1 MKSIKQP
8 GFAYM
13 SKPFTI
19 RAFPAILTFLLLLVT
34 SVAGG
39 QKLEV
44 DAVYLNT
51 GEIYRGRLQENLN
64 PDLIQLE
71 TLCHDTRLFSK
82 NEIIRIEKEKINL
95 SAFSRYGEAPVQGYF
110 NHTDLGF
117 LIGSGNNDH
126 NIIFSIQMV
135 NGYKFGR
142 RYYPGIGTGIEF
154 YDQAYVPLY
163 ADFKYFLS
171 DHRVSPFLRGNLG
184 YSIPLEDPPEQWGS
198 RTVNH
203 GGILY
208 SAGVGTSIRT
218 GSSSALVISLDY
230 RFQSLRSVYTAD
242 WNDEVLNLEK
252 QYNRVSLRIG
262 FIFD

>member
-1 MKSIKQP
+1 MKSVKP
-8 GFAYM
+8 SGFAYM

-19 RAFPAILTFLLLLVT
+19 RAFPASLTFLMLLVF
-34 SVAGG
+34 SAAGA

-51 GEIYRGRLQENLN
+51 GEVYRGRIEETLN

-82 NEIIRIEKEKINL
+82 DEIIRIDKEKINL
-95 SAFSRYGEAPVQGYF
+95 SAFSRYEEAPVQGYF

-117 LIGSGNNDH
+117 LIGSGNNDR

-135 NGYKFGR
+135 NGYKFAR
-142 RYYPGIGTGIEF
+142 RYFPGIGTGIEF
-154 YDQAYVPLY
+154 YDQAYVPLF
-163 ADFKYFLS
+163 ADFKYFLT
-171 DHRVSPFLRGNLG
+171 DHRVSPFLKGSLG
-184 YSIPLEDPPEQWGS
+184 YSIPIEDPPEEWGA
-198 RTVNH
+198 RTDNR

-230 RFQSLRSVYTAD
+230 RFQSMKSVYTVD